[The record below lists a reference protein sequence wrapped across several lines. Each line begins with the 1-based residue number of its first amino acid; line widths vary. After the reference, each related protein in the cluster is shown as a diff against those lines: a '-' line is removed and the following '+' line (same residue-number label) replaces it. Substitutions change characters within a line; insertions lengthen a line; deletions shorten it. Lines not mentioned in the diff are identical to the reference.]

1 MRIGTLFRLFR
12 LSWNL
17 TIRRFAALVDMPYS
31 SLSALEN
38 GWLPPTPQSVDRLVR
53 YIATFQPEIVVNRWH
68 RFLAY
73 QYTREYIFRV
83 SADLQ
88 SLFPFCLAA
97 AAVLRALF
105 SNFAMKET
113 FPEPRFIDLI
123 PISANQDFTHPG
135 RREDMEKERTFFL
148 THLIQEALSNTEP
161 IKPLSQLLDFPPRV
175 KFAAWIL
182 HDTSTFIRERDA
194 YRFPLT
200 EPPKRIQKILAGLPP
215 VSGRKPRTVSELLFL
230 LKPTEKGLPEWVPS
244 PFSALDLLLLLA
256 DSIHLNPL
264 QPGALT
270 VVLPLE
276 NRYVRITAYT
286 PPSLGFIKFPGVD
299 FGEPYLSEE
308 TIPRSNTDSALD
320 QDAT

>member
-1 MRIGTLFRLFR
+1 MKIGTLFRLFR

-31 SLSALEN
+31 SLSALES
-38 GWLPPTPQSVDRLVR
+38 GWLPPMPQSVDRLVR
-53 YIATFQPEIVVNRWH
+53 YIATLQSDTDVNRWQQ
-68 RFLAY
+68 FLAY

-83 SADLQ
+83 SANLQ

-97 AAVLRALF
+97 AAALRTLF
-105 SNFAMKET
+105 SNFTSKET
-113 FPEPRFIDLI
+113 FPEPRFIDFI
-123 PISANQDFTHPG
+123 PISPNLDFPHPEK
-135 RREDMEKERTFFL
+135 REDMEKERTFFL

-161 IKPLSQLLDFPPRV
+161 IKPLSQLLDFPTRV

-182 HDTSTFIRERDA
+182 HDSDTFIRERDA
-194 YRFPLT
+194 HRFPLT

-215 VSGRKPRTVSELLFL
+215 VSGRKPRTVSELLVL

-256 DSIHLNPL
+256 ESIHLDLL
-264 QPGALT
+264 QPGVLT

-276 NRYVRITAYT
+276 NEHVHITVYN
-286 PPSLGFIKFPGVD
+286 PPSFGFIKFPGVD
-299 FGEPYLSEE
+299 FGEPHLSEE
-308 TIPRSNTDSALD
+308 TVPRGNVKSVLN